1 MGWMRVLLIFGS
13 MAPLAALTAWSVR
26 DAWVNAPSP
35 IPIAGSETAAGS
47 DASSKITPPAEL
59 ATLGIDV
66 GQDERAAKWLSEQL
80 VRPYEKWTLPP
91 IANARWKPLADTAV
105 PKLESTRQLLIDWT
119 EVVRDTETFERSSI
133 EALEQDGA
141 NLETATERLEG
152 LRQKVESKANDVT
165 RAAALS
171 ELVDRRLT
179 RIQDLGKR
187 MATGRTNRDV
197 MKRAEQAFKAAQY
210 DQTVRI
216 LTAEWLGPRTAE
228 VDTLEVAARYHKDAE
243 SLRLRLS
250 QATRVANVQAFREP
264 MSAWPELARDLEVF
278 FTKYP
283 EAPTGASPALDT
295 DLRKGLARVR
305 VLIAMQDLPRVPLKN
320 VAQWLAAARRISQLS
335 PDDEARSLMA
345 EIAKD
350 WMLRSLPPKAIPEKD
365 YKFAID
371 AQRGSLLEGEF
382 ITAPGGGSWRFWPR
396 NKPSATNPNA
406 YESYPLNRLEPRD
419 PPDKLAA
426 RDYLNQRQKLDADW
440 STQRGWQELARR
452 CERYEQEIEKYTKI
466 GGQAD
471 VSFAAEGQYAADVVK
486 NWTEFEPLLNR

>member
-26 DAWVNAPSP
+26 DAVVSVPVAVAGASVAAPEKVP
-35 IPIAGSETAAGS
+35 
-47 DASSKITPPAEL
+47 TPPEL
-59 ATLGIDV
+59 ATLKVDV
-66 GQDERAAKWLSEQL
+66 DQDERAAKWLNEQL
-80 VRPYEKWTLPP
+80 VRPYEKWTPP
-91 IANARWKPLADTAV
+91 PVANARWKPVADAAV
-105 PKLESTRQLLIDWT
+105 PKLENTRQLLIDWT
-119 EVVRDTETFERSSI
+119 EVVRDTETFERASI
-133 EALEQDGA
+133 DVLEQEGA

-171 ELVDRRLT
+171 ELVDRRLV

-197 MKRAEQAFKAAQY
+197 FKRAEQAFKAAQY
-210 DQTVRI
+210 DQAVRI
-216 LTAEWLGPRTAE
+216 LSAEWLGARTAE

-243 SLRLRLS
+243 ALRLRLS
-250 QATRVANVQAFREP
+250 QATRVADVKAFREP
-264 MSAWPELARDLEVF
+264 MAAWPELARDLEVF

-283 EAPTGASPALDT
+283 EPPVGASATLDT
-295 DLRKGLARVR
+295 DLRKGLSKVR

-320 VAQWLAAARRISQLS
+320 VAQWLSAARRIGQLS

-350 WMLRSLPPKAIPEKD
+350 WLLRGLAAKTIPEKD
-365 YKFAID
+365 YKYSVD
-371 AQRGSLLEGEF
+371 SQRGSLLEGEF

-396 NKPSATNPNA
+396 NKPSASNPNA
-406 YESYPLNRLEPRD
+406 YESYPLNRLEPRE
-419 PPDKLAA
+419 PPDKLAT
-426 RDYLNQRQKLDADW
+426 RDYQAQRQKLEADW
-440 STQRGWQELARR
+440 STQRAWQEFARR

-471 VSFAAEGQYAADVVK
+471 VTFAAEGQFAADVVK
-486 NWTEFEPLLNR
+486 NWEELEPILNR